1 MAAERDEIMRFAL
14 RSNMDEDE
22 ESYYG
27 GGHQLN
33 QREVSFGHDEESERE
48 SLEMFYKFKQ

>member
-1 MAAERDEIMRFAL
+1 MAAERDDIMRFAL

-27 GGHQLN
+27 GGH
-33 QREVSFGHDEESERE
+33 
-48 SLEMFYKFKQ
+48 